1 MFGVGKRHLKGYL
14 VPLGVCLVL
23 LLVAVVLLDTIS
35 VSTAIV
41 LYFVLPFA
49 FLLLVITY
57 HFFKDKLQGSNKPRR
72 KAVKRSSYSIPEDEI
87 IPIQS
92 DDSGWAGKIFL
103 GYVLIATFVLLP
115 LCLIMAWRGLDFAS
129 QFAWICFLGS
139 IGFLFLLLIGI
150 GVNNFIKGQYVE
162 HSYRDDHN
170 PHLREWKEK
179 LRERK

>member
-1 MFGVGKRHLKGYL
+1 MLGVGKRHIRGYL
-14 VPLGVCLVL
+14 G
-23 LLVAVVLLDTIS
+23 LLVGCLAIALYI
-35 VSTAIV
+35 VSTVFVGWFKTYLMFPIALALVAMIY
-41 LYFVLPFA
+41 YFFRDRLR
-49 FLLLVITY
+49 
-57 HFFKDKLQGSNKPRR
+57 GSNKPRR
-72 KAVKRSSYSIPEDEI
+72 KAVMRSSYSIPEDEI

-92 DDSGWAGKIFL
+92 DDSSWAGKIFL

-115 LCLIMAWRGLDFAS
+115 LCLLMAWRGLDFAS

-139 IGFLFLLLIGI
+139 IGFLFLLLIAI
-150 GVNNFIKGQYVE
+150 GVNIFIKGQFEE